1 MKNTIAG
8 VDLAKD
14 VIQVCLVKGKKVIL
28 NKEFTIENFIQWLVT
43 SKSMTIVFKA

>member
-14 VIQVCLVKGKKVIL
+14 VIQVCLVEGKKVIL